1 MKIKSI
7 LGTIGK
13 DVFPFIATAASGN
26 IPGLVAMA
34 AQKVASVIGVDKIE
48 PTADAID
55 AAIVQAQT
63 ANPDILLKLKEAD
76 HDFEIKMAELGFDS
90 VEKMAQIDAGDRAN
104 ARAREVAVKDVTP
117 KFLAFAVTFGFF
129 GLLWLLAFRAVP
141 DFIQKYSRRHG
152 GVFGHGMDRNYQL
165 LLRIQQRFRRENR
178 NSGHASRS
186 HGHRKGPGIQEG
198 GLVGAG
204 PDTPPHWR
212 GVSGPV
218 AESVDQV
225 V

>member
-63 ANPDILLKLKEAD
+63 TNPDILLKLKEAD
-76 HDFEIKMAELGFDS
+76 HEFEIKMAELGFDS
-90 VEKMAQIDAGDRAN
+90 VEKMAEIDAGDRAN

-141 DFIQKYSRRHG
+141 ESSKSILDVMVGSLGTAWIGIINYY
-152 GVFGHGMDRNYQL
+152 FGSS
-165 LLRIQQRFRRENR
+165 
-178 NSGHASRS
+178 SGSAA
-186 HGHRKGPGIQEG
+186 KTEILATQAAATATEKV
-198 GLVGAG
+198 LEFKKA
-204 PDTPPHWR
+204 
-212 GVSGPV
+212 
-218 AESVDQV
+218 A
-225 V
+225 